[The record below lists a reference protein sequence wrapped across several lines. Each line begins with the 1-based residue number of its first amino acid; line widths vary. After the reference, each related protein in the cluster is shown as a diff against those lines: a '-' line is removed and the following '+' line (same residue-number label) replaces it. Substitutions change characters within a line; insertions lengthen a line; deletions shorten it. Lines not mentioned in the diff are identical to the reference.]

1 MATIPIEHL
10 VSRLEQRFRLLVGGP
25 RTALPRQQTLRAL
38 IDWSY
43 ELLSGAEQ
51 MLFRR
56 LSVFRGGW
64 TLDAAT
70 AVISGA
76 IARDEVQDLLDGLVR
91 KSLVSIEMDTGRYDM
106 LETILEYGAER
117 LHEDP
122 AQSRVIDLHLKYF
135 ADLIEAS
142 GAALRGGREQAAW
155 HVRLEADHE
164 NIRVSLDHA
173 VEDDQTVDTAAAMC
187 AILYRFWAERGN
199 IVEGFERCTSVLTRG
214 RSLLNADRLA
224 KLTLA
229 TGSLGLNVPGAAEQ
243 AEDLL
248 REALALAQTAHAADT
263 EAAALHNLAISLVM
277 RGDSSSVPPALIQ
290 RARAINRALGNQA
303 WELNNLIW
311 LGRYH
316 AERGEHDAALHFWN
330 EARPLSRSL
339 GYRLRESLI
348 ARHLGLMAL
357 RGGDIQG
364 ARGLLEEALSLC
376 EGLGGPSHLADVLT
390 AAAQVATASGRYAE
404 AAHYCLRALRIPE
417 WREIANALEELAV
430 LAAIN
435 TEAVVGARLWGAA
448 DQARRGMAYSWSESE
463 RLPVFRAQCRAM
475 LPSET
480 WDAAYGTGRSMSI
493 EQATTAACEFA
504 DRLLAQGN

>member
-155 HVRLEADHE
+155 HVRLEADHG

-229 TGSLGLNVPGAAEQ
+229 TGSLALNVPGAAEQ

-277 RGDSSSVPPALIQ
+277 RGDSSSVP
-290 RARAINRALGNQA
+290 
-303 WELNNLIW
+303 
-311 LGRYH
+311 
-316 AERGEHDAALHFWN
+316 
-330 EARPLSRSL
+330 
-339 GYRLRESLI
+339 
-348 ARHLGLMAL
+348 
-357 RGGDIQG
+357 
-364 ARGLLEEALSLC
+364 
-376 EGLGGPSHLADVLT
+376 
-390 AAAQVATASGRYAE
+390 
-404 AAHYCLRALRIPE
+404 
-417 WREIANALEELAV
+417 
-430 LAAIN
+430 
-435 TEAVVGARLWGAA
+435 
-448 DQARRGMAYSWSESE
+448 RR
-463 RLPVFRAQCRAM
+463 
-475 LPSET
+475 
-480 WDAAYGTGRSMSI
+480 
-493 EQATTAACEFA
+493 
-504 DRLLAQGN
+504 

>member
-1 MATIPIEHL
+1 M
-10 VSRLEQRFRLLVGGP
+10 
-25 RTALPRQQTLRAL
+25 
-38 IDWSY
+38 
-43 ELLSGAEQ
+43 
-51 MLFRR
+51 
-56 LSVFRGGW
+56 
-64 TLDAAT
+64 
-70 AVISGA
+70 
-76 IARDEVQDLLDGLVR
+76 R

-155 HVRLEADHE
+155 HVRLEADHG

-277 RGDSSSVPPALIQ
+277 RGDSSSVP
-290 RARAINRALGNQA
+290 
-303 WELNNLIW
+303 
-311 LGRYH
+311 
-316 AERGEHDAALHFWN
+316 
-330 EARPLSRSL
+330 
-339 GYRLRESLI
+339 
-348 ARHLGLMAL
+348 
-357 RGGDIQG
+357 
-364 ARGLLEEALSLC
+364 
-376 EGLGGPSHLADVLT
+376 
-390 AAAQVATASGRYAE
+390 
-404 AAHYCLRALRIPE
+404 
-417 WREIANALEELAV
+417 
-430 LAAIN
+430 
-435 TEAVVGARLWGAA
+435 
-448 DQARRGMAYSWSESE
+448 RR
-463 RLPVFRAQCRAM
+463 
-475 LPSET
+475 
-480 WDAAYGTGRSMSI
+480 
-493 EQATTAACEFA
+493 
-504 DRLLAQGN
+504 